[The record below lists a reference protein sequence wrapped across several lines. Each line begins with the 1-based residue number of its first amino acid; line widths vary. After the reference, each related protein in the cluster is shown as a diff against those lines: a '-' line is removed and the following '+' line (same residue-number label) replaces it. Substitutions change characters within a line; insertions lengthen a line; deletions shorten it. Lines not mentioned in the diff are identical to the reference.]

1 MKKYRVDVVMSFWQT
16 IEVEAENAEDA
27 ANIAY
32 PLFDATKPMTQ
43 GEGEV
48 MHVEETDKLTGDAK

>member
-16 IEVEAENAEDA
+16 IEVEATDREDA
-27 ANIAY
+27 ANIAFH
-32 PLFDATKPMTQ
+32 LFDATKPMTQ

-48 MHVEETDKLTGDAK
+48 MNVTEETK

>member
-16 IEVEAENAEDA
+16 IEVEAESAEDA

-48 MHVEETDKLTGDAK
+48 MNVTEETK

>member
-16 IEVEAENAEDA
+16 IEVEAESKEDA
-27 ANIAY
+27 ANTAFY
-32 PLFDATKPMTQ
+32 LFDATKPMTQ

-48 MHVEETDKLTGDAK
+48 MHVGKVEE